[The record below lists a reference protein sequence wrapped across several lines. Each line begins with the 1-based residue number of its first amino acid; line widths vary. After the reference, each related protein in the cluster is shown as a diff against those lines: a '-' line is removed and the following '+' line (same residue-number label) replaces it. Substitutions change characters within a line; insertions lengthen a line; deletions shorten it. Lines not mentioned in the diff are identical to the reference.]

1 MLNAGVLSFDA
12 AGRIRVLSVADF
24 PAPNFNGGTPSSQL
38 RELVVGPSA
47 SGYTPAVWVG
57 GLPYTVE
64 GALVTDKVGAIIA
77 HVGAVPLTAN
87 GVAGSEDQTVAYWEQ
102 GMPFDAAGR
111 LAGTPPGIIINLH
124 AFDSGFDQQAYF

>member
-12 AGRIRVLSVADF
+12 AGRVKALSVADF
-24 PAPNFNGGTPSSQL
+24 PAPFFNGGTPASTL
-38 RELVVGPSA
+38 KELVVAPVG

-64 GALVTDKVGAIIA
+64 GALVTDPVGAIIA

-87 GVAGSEDQTVAYWEQ
+87 GVAASTDQTVAYWSQ
-102 GMPFDAAGR
+102 GIPFDANGR
-111 LAGTPPGIIINLH
+111 IAGTPPGIIINLH